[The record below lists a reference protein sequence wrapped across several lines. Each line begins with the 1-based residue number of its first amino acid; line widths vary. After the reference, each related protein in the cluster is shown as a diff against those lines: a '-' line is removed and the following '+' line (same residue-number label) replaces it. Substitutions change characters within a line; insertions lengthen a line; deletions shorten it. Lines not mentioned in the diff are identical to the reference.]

1 MKNLLVIGGMALI
14 TFLIRYSMFVVAG
27 RMEFPRWFRDAL
39 RYVPPAVLSAI
50 VAPSVLMPTG
60 EGLVLGVGS
69 PHLAGAIAAFVV
81 GKLTGKLL
89 AVIVTGMA
97 VFWIWRAVPGLFG

>member
-27 RMEFPRWFRDAL
+27 RTEFPRWFRDAL

-50 VAPSVLMPTG
+50 IAPSVLMPAG

-69 PHLAGAIAAFVV
+69 PHLAGALAAFIV